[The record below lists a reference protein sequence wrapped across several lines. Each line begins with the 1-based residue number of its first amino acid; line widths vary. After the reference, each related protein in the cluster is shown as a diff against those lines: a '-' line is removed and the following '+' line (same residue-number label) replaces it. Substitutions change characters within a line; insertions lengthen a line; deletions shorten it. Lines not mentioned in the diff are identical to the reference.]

1 MEVPAG
7 TQCEMDPDDF
17 GEVLG
22 KLLDNARKFAKGRV
36 TIRVADTGGLTMSID
51 DDGPGLA
58 EGQAEGVLTRGV
70 RGREGVEGSGPGL
83 SIVNDVVGAYGGRL
97 QLGPPPRAACPP
109 ASTSRDPSVAH
120 SPAPRMAAWPN
131 NGSPSARGPSVSGVV
146 RMLDAACSGPDPWS
160 AQTLHRLPEALHRTA
175 VGPARAAAIPVA

>member
-1 MEVPAG
+1 
-7 TQCEMDPDDF
+7 MDPDDF

-97 QLGPPPRAACPP
+97 QLGPSPEGGLS
-109 ASTSRDPSVAH
+109 ASFNVA
-120 SPAPRMAAWPN
+120 
-131 NGSPSARGPSVSGVV
+131 GSIGGAQPGTTHGGLAEQRIPKRQGP
-146 RMLDAACSGPDPWS
+146 
-160 AQTLHRLPEALHRTA
+160 
-175 VGPARAAAIPVA
+175 